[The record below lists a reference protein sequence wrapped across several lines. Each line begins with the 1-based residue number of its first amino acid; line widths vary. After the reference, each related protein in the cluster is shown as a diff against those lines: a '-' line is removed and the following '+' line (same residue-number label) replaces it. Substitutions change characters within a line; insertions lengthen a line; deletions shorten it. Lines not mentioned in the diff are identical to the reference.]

1 MKIGYIRVSTLDQ
14 NLERQTEVMK
24 SEGAER
30 IFQDKASGKN
40 NDRPQLKKMLES
52 LRSGDVV
59 IVKSVDR
66 MARSYSAFYLI
77 WEEIKEK
84 GASLRVVDL
93 GMTLD
98 NSPMTAFLVSIMAAV
113 AELERGMIRERQK
126 EGVKIAKEKGV
137 YTGRKPDIEK
147 HNQIIKLRR
156 AGLTVD
162 EIVKTLKVGRAT
174 VFRVMKLYTDEEG
187 VLRDPG

>member
-137 YTGRKPDIEK
+137 LHREK
-147 HNQIIKLRR
+147 
-156 AGLTVD
+156 AG
-162 EIVKTLKVGRAT
+162 
-174 VFRVMKLYTDEEG
+174 Y
-187 VLRDPG
+187 

>member
-1 MKIGYIRVSTLDQ
+1 MKIGYVRVSTVEQ
-14 NLERQTEVMK
+14 NLDRQLEVMK
-24 SEGAER
+24 SEGVEK

-52 LRSGDVV
+52 LRSGDIV

-137 YTGRKPDIEK
+137 YTGRKPDVEK

-174 VFRVMKLYTDEEG
+174 VFRVMKQYTDENGE
-187 VLRDPG
+187 LHDAK